1 MSKTAGQKKILL
13 SHEFC
18 RCLRVLP
25 LRLQRF
31 LRYCRR
37 FRILPAV
44 LRPLSACD
52 NMAVTAHF
60 NRPLFIFFCGVNMQR
75 RTPSHVLSLINFIM
89 NMLRVR
95 RWRCPSP
102 DLQQNLP
109 SYSVRKIFHFPNRQR
124 KGDYSN
130 ILGVEPYICKIY
142 LYPFLFF

>member
-1 MSKTAGQKKILL
+1 MDSVPYVFGSTRGASVRLFSLQRKVTRRLLTCLTWLIYDTCAALQSMSKTAGQKKILL

-31 LRYCRR
+31 LQYCRR

-60 NRPLFIFFCGVNMQR
+60 TRPLFIFFCGVNMQR
-75 RTPSHVLSLINFIM
+75 RTPSHVLSLINFI
-89 NMLRVR
+89 
-95 RWRCPSP
+95 
-102 DLQQNLP
+102 
-109 SYSVRKIFHFPNRQR
+109 K
-124 KGDYSN
+124 N
-130 ILGVEPYICKIY
+130 ILGAKIVM
-142 LYPFLFF
+142 F